1 MAAPFISVNRFYL
14 IDPKDDVNKTFDV
27 VFFHGLQI
35 TGRTAPQEGY
45 KRTWSTKDNKI
56 LWPREWL
63 PNDLKHIRAFSLAY
77 DTEATKWFPEGNSE
91 DVDEIGENP
100 AVTLVTGIE
109 AIGGRPFALV
119 GHSFGGLVIKALVN
133 AMKTRSTSQ
142 AASSNAL
149 NPVAVKRA
157 NKFLENLK
165 GIVFYSVPHTG
176 ADAEALG
183 RYFEFRGLSTM
194 VNDLR
199 PFSRKMAK
207 MSVLTEDAFYKK
219 GVIIFAFGEGQP
231 TFSNKM
237 VVESASAMQLA
248 GHNFY
253 KLEHCN
259 HMQVCKPP
267 DRTHASYSML
277 LPVLR
282 LCSQGLDPPQA
293 VARRPQGSNIIERVW
308 EQP

>member
-1 MAAPFISVNRFYL
+1 MAPPFISVNRFYP
-14 IDPKDDVNKTFDV
+14 IETRDDDNKTFDV

-35 TGRTAPQEGY
+35 TGGTAPQEGY
-45 KRTWSTKDNKI
+45 MRTWTTTNNV
-56 LWPREWL
+56 LWPRDWL
-63 PNDLKHIRAFSLAY
+63 PDDLKHNIRVFSLAY
-77 DTEATKWFPEGNSE
+77 DTEATKWFAEGNSE
-91 DVDEIGENP
+91 DVDEIGDNL
-100 AVTLVTGIE
+100 VQTLVMGIE

-133 AMKTRSTSQ
+133 AMKTRATSQ

-149 NPVAVKRA
+149 NRLAVERA

-194 VNDLR
+194 VNDLK

-207 MSVLTEDAFYKK
+207 MSVLTEDTFYKK
-219 GVIIFAFGEGQP
+219 GVIIYAFGEGQP
-231 TFSNKM
+231 TFLDKM

-253 KLEHCN
+253 KLEDCN
-259 HMQVCKPP
+259 HMEVCKPP

-282 LCSQGLDPPQA
+282 LCSQGLEAENPQRELA
-293 VARRPQGSNIIERVW
+293 E
-308 EQP
+308 ELL